1 MSLEPFIVPTPDE
14 WAKDLQISNWVFHLQ
29 LLLDNLTR
37 EDGVVDS
44 GDATAAVVLTQQ
56 EKLDLIGITQNV
68 NLDTLE
74 SGFNSLV
81 DGTPLYSPSNDVTLR
96 ILDANAAA
104 GAISASP
111 TQAEV
116 ENIRD
121 AVLKLADFA
130 STMARDLGV
139 KGVFGT

>member
-1 MSLEPFIVPTPDE
+1 MSLEPFIVPAPGE
-14 WAKDLQISNWVFHLQ
+14 WAKDPQISNWVFHLQ

-81 DGTPLYSPSNDVTLR
+81 TGTPLYTPSNDVTKR
-96 ILDANAAA
+96 SFNANAAA
-104 GAISASP
+104 GAISATP

-121 AVLKLADFA
+121 AVLGQADVIA
-130 STMARDLGV
+130 TVIRELGIKSVLST
-139 KGVFGT
+139 